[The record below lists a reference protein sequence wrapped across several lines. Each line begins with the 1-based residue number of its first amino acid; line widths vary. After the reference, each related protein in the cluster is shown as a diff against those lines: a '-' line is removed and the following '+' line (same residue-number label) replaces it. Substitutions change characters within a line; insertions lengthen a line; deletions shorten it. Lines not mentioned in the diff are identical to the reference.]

1 MDDMRIGAALRAVR
15 IRRRWRQADVAA
27 RAGVSRSL
35 VSLVERGHLANTS
48 LATVRSI
55 GGALEVRIDVTAR
68 WRGGELDRLLN
79 RRHSALHESVARALR
94 GADGWLFAPEV
105 SFSVY
110 GERGTIDILAFHPA
124 SGCLLVIELKTAI
137 IDVNDLVATMDRRC
151 RLAPGIARDR
161 GWHATSVSAWVVVLA
176 SSTSKRRVSDHA
188 AMLRSAFP
196 DDGRRMRA
204 WLRRPVGSVR
214 CLSFWTNRHPQ

>member
-1 MDDMRIGAALRAVR
+1 MEDMRIGAALRAVR

-27 RAGVSRSL
+27 RARVSRSL
-35 VSLVERGHLANTS
+35 VSLVERGHLAGTP
-48 LATVRSI
+48 LATLRSI
-55 GGALEVRIDVTAR
+55 GAALEVRIDVTAR

-79 RRHSALHESVARALR
+79 RRHSALHESVARTLH

-124 SGCLLVIELKTAI
+124 SGCLLVIELKTAV
-137 IDVNDLVATMDRRC
+137 IDVNDLVSTMDRRC

-161 GWHATSVSAWVVVLA
+161 GWQATSVSAWVVILA

-188 AMLRSAFP
+188 TMLRSAFP
-196 DDGRRMRA
+196 EDGRRMRA
-204 WLRRPVGSVR
+204 WLRRPAAPVR
-214 CLSFWTNRHPQ
+214 CLSFWTIRQPQ

>member
-1 MDDMRIGAALRAVR
+1 MDVLRIGATLRAVR
-15 IRRRWRQADVAA
+15 IRRRWRQEDVAA

-35 VSLVERGHLANTS
+35 VSLVERGHLAGTS
-48 LATVRSI
+48 LSTLRSI
-55 GGALEVRIDVTAR
+55 GATLEIRIDVTAR

-79 RRHSALHESVARALR
+79 RSHSVLHESVARALR

-105 SFSVY
+105 SFSIY

-137 IDVNDLVATMDRRC
+137 VDINDLVATMDRRC

-161 GWHATSVSAWVVVLA
+161 GWHATSVSAWVIVLA
-176 SSTSKRRVSDHA
+176 SPTSKRRVSAHA
-188 AMLRSAFP
+188 TMLRAAFP

-204 WLRRPVGSVR
+204 WLRRPAGTIR
-214 CLSFWTNRHPQ
+214 CLSFWIIR